1 MPEPCAAI
9 VLPPREGVSPGAV
22 GAVGLLVH
30 RLALPGDVVVGA
42 PQPAPFPGID
52 FLPAP
57 LPVWPPLGRLAR
69 YAAGVAHVLR
79 PRHPTLVEVH
89 NRPAVVLHLCR
100 HLPDA
105 RLGLV
110 LHNDPQ
116 EMRGARTPRARAA
129 LLARLDVV
137 CVSEHLR
144 RRFMTGLPDDVPGPT
159 VLPNCLDLS
168 ALPPPAPPDARDP
181 VLLFAGRLTAT
192 KGADAFV
199 EACAAVLPQRPGWR
213 VEMIGA
219 DRFSPDAADTPFLAA
234 LRPRAAA
241 AGVRLLGHQPHPAVL
256 AAMARAAIVVVPSR
270 WEEPFGLAALEAM
283 ASGAALIASPRGGLP
298 ELVGDA
304 ALLAGPDP
312 RSLALAM
319 LHLTTDLAARAALSA
334 AGLARARGFDRPA
347 ARHRLAE
354 HRATWLRNARL
365 PATRAGTI
373 QDDAGSPE
381 PVA

>member
-1 MPEPCAAI
+1 MPDPCAAI
-9 VLPPREGVSPGAV
+9 VLPPREGFSPAAV
-22 GAVGLLVH
+22 GAVGLLVR

-42 PQPAPFPGID
+42 PQPAPFADIE

-57 LPVWPPLGRLAR
+57 LPAWPPLGRLAR
-69 YAAGVAHVLR
+69 YAAGVARVLR
-79 PRHPTLVEVH
+79 PRAPALVEVH
-89 NRPAVVLHLCR
+89 NRPAVALLLAR
-100 HLPDA
+100 HLPHA

-116 EMRGARTPRARAA
+116 EMRGARTRRARLA

-144 RRFMTGLPDDVPGPT
+144 RRFMAGLPDATRGPA

-168 ALPPPAPPDARDP
+168 ALPTPAPPDARDP

-192 KGADAFV
+192 KGADTFV

-213 VEMIGA
+213 AEMIGA
-219 DRFSPDAADTPFLAA
+219 DRFSPESADTPFLAA

-241 AGVRLLGHQPHPAVL
+241 AGVRLLGHLPHPAVL
-256 AAMARAAIVVVPSR
+256 AAMARAAIVAVPSA

-298 ELVGDA
+298 ELAGGA
-304 ALLAGPDP
+304 ALLAGPDAG
-312 RSLALAM
+312 SLAAAM
-319 LHLTTDLAARAALSA
+319 LRLTAEPSARAALSA
-334 AGLARARGFDRPA
+334 AGLARARDFDRPA
-347 ARHRLAE
+347 ARRRLAG
-354 HRATWLRNARL
+354 HRVAWLRGAR
-365 PATRAGTI
+365 PAGAWPGTI
-373 QDDAGSPE
+373 QDAAGSQE
-381 PVA
+381 PAA